1 MENTVC
7 FDRKIKIDR
16 AHSRTDINMST
27 HTKKKYFV
35 HFNTQHK
42 TIFETFNK
50 KLCEINIPDTD
61 LDMEA
66 EVHKDYG

>member
-7 FDRKIKIDR
+7 FDRKKIESTLTHR
-16 AHSRTDINMST
+16 HQYVHSHQENILYIS
-27 HTKKKYFV
+27 
-35 HFNTQHK
+35 TQHK
-42 TIFETFNK
+42 TIFDTFN

-66 EVHKDYG
+66 EVHKDCG